1 MSSISVIIPLYN
13 KAAYIERTINSVL
26 NQTFSDYEVII
37 VDDGSSDGSVDI
49 VLNTFNNSKLRVIQK
64 KNGGPSSARNCGTKE
79 AKSEWV
85 VFLDADDLML
95 PFCLE
100 YLWTLHIENP
110 QIDYIIGNFF
120 ILESS
125 SIRLASNKKND
136 GIIRNPFKL
145 EAERELTERPGSA
158 MYKKEILLSN
168 LFDEKLRRYEDAEC
182 QYRLMR
188 GRNVY
193 VSHIPVMITDRT
205 AFAASAYR
213 NNVDEEFGGNLFFEN
228 KSFWEQMCL
237 YLLAIDFKS
246 YYPAKAVELYERE
259 FKRWDLKLAYYYLR
273 LRWRV
278 RQYIDNHSKKIKYD
292 LDDLLTKQDYTAF
305 V

>member
-145 EAERELTERPGSA
+145 
-158 MYKKEILLSN
+158 
-168 LFDEKLRRYEDAEC
+168 
-182 QYRLMR
+182 
-188 GRNVY
+188 
-193 VSHIPVMITDRT
+193 
-205 AFAASAYR
+205 
-213 NNVDEEFGGNLFFEN
+213 
-228 KSFWEQMCL
+228 
-237 YLLAIDFKS
+237 
-246 YYPAKAVELYERE
+246 
-259 FKRWDLKLAYYYLR
+259 
-273 LRWRV
+273 
-278 RQYIDNHSKKIKYD
+278 
-292 LDDLLTKQDYTAF
+292 
-305 V
+305 